1 MPVNQL
7 DNFHTRLKNCARQYW
22 LNKPMD
28 MTSVPINL
36 AISISKI
43 EKLLRDTNGSM
54 PIVAP
59 GRLVTIL
66 DMQINESVTITLVA
80 PNESDLK
87 NAKISYFSPLGSNL
101 LGRKIGDIVD
111 INVLGRQESF
121 CVVDIKPL

>member
-1 MPVNQL
+1 MPVNQPI
-7 DNFHTRLKNCARQYW
+7 NFNKRLKHYARRYC
-22 LNKPMD
+22 LNRPMD

-43 EKLLRDTNGSM
+43 ERLLRETTGSM

-66 DMQINESVTITLVA
+66 DMQINESVTIRLVA

-87 NAKISYFSPLGSNL
+87 NAKISYFSPLGSSL

-111 INVLGRQESF
+111 IKVLGRQESF
-121 CVVDIKPL
+121 CVIDIKPL